1 MGAVLHLDS
10 IAPPL
15 GLYLVQPLSSDP
27 LDLVPQLLHLAV
39 LHLLTLAVG
48 RTTGD
53 SAFTAHQGSTQG
65 PEGQRPSTRASP
77 VRPSSSGAGE
87 GGELAEPLVPA
98 SRAHLGVGMEA
109 ANQRP
114 ARRRMAAAHMQQWI
128 GGLILHL
135 QSAANQLFPTHGIPW
150 RHAMAFLPGC

>member
-1 MGAVLHLDS
+1 MPQLGAVLHLDS

-48 RTTGD
+48 RATAD
-53 SAFTAHQGSTQG
+53 SAFAAHQGSTQG
-65 PEGQRPSTRASP
+65 PEGQRPSARASP

-98 SRAHLGVGMEA
+98 SRAHSGVGMEA
-109 ANQRP
+109 ANPRP
-114 ARRRMAAAHMQQWI
+114 PRRRMAATHMQQWI
-128 GGLILHL
+128 GGSNLHL
-135 QSAANQLFPTHGIPW
+135 QSAA
-150 RHAMAFLPGC
+150 R